1 MSVFEFKLPD
11 VGEGLSEGEI
21 VRWLV
26 AVGET
31 VAVDQLLVEV
41 QTDKAVVEIPS
52 PVAGT
57 LVKQGGQP
65 NDILPIGA
73 VLASIEVAD
82 EQPSTSAKPAS
93 IEAASPAASALD
105 LAVADISSMAAE
117 VSSRAAACC
126 SALAAR

>member
-41 QTDKAVVEIPS
+41 QTDKAVVWLP
-52 PVAGT
+52 T
-57 LVKQGGQP
+57 LFH
-65 NDILPIGA
+65 
-73 VLASIEVAD
+73 
-82 EQPSTSAKPAS
+82 
-93 IEAASPAASALD
+93 
-105 LAVADISSMAAE
+105 
-117 VSSRAAACC
+117 
-126 SALAAR
+126 